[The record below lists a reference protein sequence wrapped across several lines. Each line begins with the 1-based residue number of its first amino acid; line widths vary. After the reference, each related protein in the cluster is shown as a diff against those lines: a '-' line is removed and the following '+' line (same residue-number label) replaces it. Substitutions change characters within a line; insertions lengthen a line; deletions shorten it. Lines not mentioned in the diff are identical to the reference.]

1 MQRGSV
7 SNSKDVGV
15 VDDTK
20 VLAVRSPPWNSRTER
35 LPDRYLWRD
44 EQVRARNLQA
54 VSKQ

>member
-15 VDDTK
+15 VDTK

-35 LPDRYLWRD
+35 LPDRYLWRG